1 LDSKDIKFFESK
13 GSAKSQTQFP
23 KYLAPHPVIRN
34 ASDALKVMYT
44 PERGR
49 YVTASRDIDV
59 GECLIHEEAFVNI
72 LKFEESL
79 THCYNCHKDVFVNPL
94 PCEKCAAVV
103 FCSTECSTK
112 AESWYN

>member
-1 LDSKDIKFFESK
+1 
-13 GSAKSQTQFP
+13 
-23 KYLAPHPVIRN
+23 
-34 ASDALKVMYT
+34 MYT

-79 THCYNCHKDVFVNPL
+79 THCYNCHKDVSVNPL
-94 PCEKCAAVV
+94 PCENCAAVV
-103 FCSTECSTK
+103 FCSTECRTK
-112 AESWYN
+112 AESWYNCYDKQICSTCRFIDIFITHTYI